1 MTDQLQYRHRAG
13 HTRIVIGNGL
23 DISGWLRQHYSTRL
37 VALADQNLQPVLVR
51 THPGLLESF
60 DLVIG
65 FPDGEQSKSFLQYS
79 DIITRLSA
87 AGADRQTV
95 LVAIGGGVTG
105 DLTGFVAATYLR
117 GIRYVQVP
125 TTLLSQIDS
134 SIGGKTGINL
144 ETGKNLVGAFWQ
156 PDSILVDTRFL
167 LSLPEAEVLSA
178 LGEMLKYTVLFDSD
192 GFTDFEDWILHH
204 PPMKLLSTDFDRLTR
219 WISRSICFKTA
230 IVEED
235 EFESGRRA
243 LLNLGHTLGHA
254 LEKVYSYPA
263 LRHGDA
269 VTIGIAF
276 AALLSHRSG
285 LAGRDTATRLLRIA
299 KRMIGPLPDE
309 GRWESSRLLD
319 YISRDKKKKDQ
330 AIRWILPV
338 RPGHCEIVPVTDTT
352 LIDTTLKAFTDE
364 WNRSE

>member
-23 DISGWLRQHYSTRL
+23 NIPGWLRQHFSTRL
-37 VALADQNLQPVLVR
+37 VALVDFQLQSVLSR

-60 DLVIG
+60 DLVIE
-65 FPDGEQSKSFLQYS
+65 FPDGEQSKSFQTYT
-79 DIITRLSA
+79 DIITRLSE

-117 GIRYVQVP
+117 GIRYIQVP

-144 ETGKNLVGAFWQ
+144 DTGKNLVGAFWQ

-167 LSLPEAEVLSA
+167 LSLPDAEVLSA
-178 LGEMLKYTVLFDSD
+178 LGEMLKYNVLFDAE
-192 GFTDFEDWILHH
+192 GFNDFGSWILNH
-204 PPMKLLSTDFDRLTR
+204 PPMTLLSTDFDRLTN
-219 WISRSICFKTA
+219 WISRCIGFKTS

-254 LEKVYSYPA
+254 LEKVYVYPA

-269 VTIGIAF
+269 VTIGTAF
-276 AALLSHRSG
+276 ATLLSHRLG
-285 LAGRDTATRLLRIA
+285 YANRETADRVLQIA
-299 KRMIGPLPDE
+299 RRMIGSLPDD
-309 GRWESSRLLD
+309 GNWDSTRLLD

-338 RPGHCEIVPVTDTT
+338 RPGHCEIVPVTDPNLIGTT
-352 LIDTTLKAFTDE
+352 MKAFTDE